1 MTKTVS
7 ARIPN
12 KSHEELVERC
22 NKSGCTINEWLNAA
36 VEYLFTHSSDFDF
49 GDEEEDETIDS
60 SPKIEINDESKPAP
74 VTSVRIIES

>member
-12 KSHEELVERC
+12 KSHEELLERC
-22 NKSGCTINEWLNAA
+22 NKVGCTINEWLNAA

-49 GDEEEDETIDS
+49 GDEEEDIEPEPAQIKEA
-60 SPKIEINDESKPAP
+60 KIVS
-74 VTSVRIIES
+74 IE

>member
-12 KSHEELVERC
+12 KAHEELLERC
-22 NKSGCTINEWLNAA
+22 NKVGCTINEWLNAA

-49 GDEEEDETIDS
+49 GDDEEQEDE
-60 SPKIEINDESKPAP
+60 PNSKPLEP
-74 VTSVRIIES
+74 VKAQIISIE